1 MEGTSKKRKQRHVAY
16 INALIMFVGALVV
29 AMVVNQIFVDQKRKF
44 TNDKRRMKMP
54 RADS

>member
-29 AMVVNQIFVDQKRKF
+29 MVVDQIFVDQKGKF
-44 TNDKRRMKMP
+44 INDKRRMKMP

>member
-16 INALIMFVGALVV
+16 SNALIMFVGALVV
-29 AMVVNQIFVDQKRKF
+29 MVVDQMFVDQKKGKF